1 MHFFS
6 LHSFRPFI
14 TASISLVLLISS
26 CSKKE
31 DGSPDPLNPAVATQ
45 ILNESY
51 GSDPL
56 QKADVYL
63 PANRSAATKTMIL
76 IHGGFWTSGDKTDMD
91 TLLVP
96 LKIADPTLAVI
107 NINYRLANGTG
118 SNQHPAQMNDV
129 KSLLDYVDANADAWH
144 IGKNYALVG
153 VSSGAHIALLYA
165 YGYDPAKRVKVVAS
179 VLGPTNFADP
189 LYSSSPIF
197 QQLATGLLGKT
208 WLQDSALHKSV
219 SPVYVV
225 KANAPPTFM
234 AYGGS
239 DPLVPVSNPD
249 ALKAKLI
256 SLNIP
261 YQYFL
266 YYPEGHELTTPAII
280 DVIGKMLYFFKTH
293 L

>member
-1 MHFFS
+1 MQFLRIFY
-6 LHSFRPFI
+6 FRPL
-14 TASISLVLLISS
+14 ISTCLCLVFFISS
-26 CSKKE
+26 CSKK
-31 DGSPDPLNPAVATQ
+31 DNGIQDPFNPAAALQ

-51 GSDPL
+51 GTDPL

-63 PANRSAATKTMIL
+63 PANRSAGTKTMIL
-76 IHGGFWTSGDKTDMD
+76 VHGGFWTSGDKTDMD
-91 TLLVP
+91 TLLIP
-96 LKIADPTLAVI
+96 LRLADPNLAVV
-107 NINYRLANGTG
+107 NMNYRLADGSG

-129 KSLLDYVDANADAWH
+129 KSLLDYIDANADKWH
-144 IGKNYALVG
+144 IGKDYALVG

-165 YGYDPAKRVKVVAS
+165 YAFDPAKRVKVVAS

-189 LYSSSPIF
+189 LYSGSPIF
-197 QQLATGLLGKT
+197 QQLAVGLLGKT
-208 WLQDSALHKSV
+208 WLQDSALHKNV
-219 SPVYVV
+219 SPVF
-225 KANAPPTFM
+225 AINSNAPPTFM

-239 DPLVPVSNPD
+239 DALVPVSNPD

-266 YYPEGHELTTPAII
+266 YPPEGHDLTTPAII
-280 DVIGKMLYFFKTH
+280 DIISKMTIFFRTH